1 MSYLDV
7 LPPSYLPFTSTTW
20 YLRTS
25 QYFHTTFVPNTCP
38 RFVYAR
44 IIQLGFQFPPRFAGC
59 VPAVPCSLPRQQSSA
74 IVRGLGQFSTDS
86 IESEVSKHQN
96 DQFQFSCVLAHMVS
110 IKVHKKGFAIRRTS
124 RYFQVPP
131 GTLQVPLHFPLRRLR
146 YLYSNVIEAQLHFDN
161 RSLNFR

>member
-1 MSYLDV
+1 MVLKFSCTRSLLIAPPSINSNVHFGPRLYRVLPGTLRYLYVLFMSYLDV

-59 VPAVPCSLPRQQSSA
+59 VPAVPYSLPRQQSSA

-86 IESEVSKHQN
+86 IESEVGKHQN

-110 IKVHKKGFAIRRTS
+110 IKVH
-124 RYFQVPP
+124 
-131 GTLQVPLHFPLRRLR
+131 
-146 YLYSNVIEAQLHFDN
+146 
-161 RSLNFR
+161 